1 MNAIVA
7 GKQEKIAGSLVWKS
21 VLDIPVALNINNV
34 YLYSNEA
41 YAYINSTQHCVRIDF
56 IGGTISVIPINC
68 LLIVTNPSQELFA
81 RGCYLNLDG
90 QRNFVYQGNFGLFIS
105 FVNGNSLQGLIMTVL
120 GRNGDGGS
128 ITTTLLQ
135 EKVKSI
141 QIGYFE

>member
-7 GKQEKIAGSLVWKS
+7 GKQEKIVGSLIWKT
-21 VLDIPVALNINNV
+21 VLDIPVALNVNNSW
-34 YLYSNEA
+34 LYSNEA
-41 YAYINSTQHCVRIDF
+41 YAYINSNVHCVRIDF
-56 IGGTISVIPINC
+56 VGDTVSIIPVNR
-68 LLIVTNPSQELFA
+68 LLIVTNPSQELYA

-105 FVNGNSLQGLIMTVL
+105 FANGNGFQGLVMSVDS
-120 GRNGDGGS
+120 RSGDGGG
-128 ITTTLLQ
+128 TAELLQ